1 MIPNIAQFNELS
13 QNEKIKL
20 IQQYAPHLLN
30 SLKKTFSSLSSQEL
44 SSLFE
49 FANLELAAKGI
60 AKAFTA
66 DLTNFSNIIELIIK
80 DLNLSEGESSLL
92 DNILKKTLVLAINKA
107 SSNLYNDL
115 KKGEGLLYTAI
126 VSENTLTVL
135 EGILDFKKALD
146 KNFPG
151 LSDTLITRASPALL
165 ALVSAYSPP
174 LGLALK
180 ATGILSKVTDFLKT
194 ENLDKTVT
202 SMYLSLD
209 KIKQDKSLSQIHE
222 TGTKVADIA
231 QQVGT
236 SPSIIE
242 KFKLTLDEA
251 SATAQEISKNASL
264 KRFLM
269 VIANYAENYIPSS
282 KKEINEKLDA
292 VKMAALD
299 KLKKNGVPPEI
310 IAEVELALDKNIEK
324 AKSEMIKCLGKYSK
338 IIDKV
343 GYILIAADI
352 LNKSEHQVQEI
363 GKKNP
368 SHSKA
373 FNECTTNL
381 KMEINNK
388 VRGDVSKLAKEMT
401 TDSPAKDFAK
411 KTLGANLANEILIKR
426 AVAPE
431 KTLGRAPL

>member
-1 MIPNIAQFNELS
+1 MIPNIEQFNALS

-20 IQQYAPHLLN
+20 IQQHAPHLLN
-30 SLKKTFSSLSSQEL
+30 FLKKGLSSLSSQEL

-66 DLTNFSNIIELIIK
+66 DLTNFSNIIEPIIK
-80 DLNLSEGESSLL
+80 NLNLSKGESSLL
-92 DNILKKTLVLAINKA
+92 DNILKKTLVLAINQA

-115 KKGEGLLYTAI
+115 KKGQGLLYTAI

-151 LSDTLITRASPALL
+151 LSDTLITKASPALL
-165 ALVSAYSPP
+165 ALVSAYSPC

-180 ATGILSKVTDFLKT
+180 ATGILSKVSDFLKT

-209 KIKQDKSLSQIHE
+209 KIKQDKALSQIHE

-231 QQVGT
+231 KQVDI

-242 KFKLTLDEA
+242 KFKLTLEDA
-251 SATAQEISKNASL
+251 ADTAQEISKNASS
-264 KRFLM
+264 KRLLT
-269 VIANYAENYIPSS
+269 VVASYAENYIPSS
-282 KKEINEKLDA
+282 KKEINEKLDV

-310 IAEVELALDKNIEK
+310 IAEVALSLDKNIEK
-324 AKSEMIKCLGKYSK
+324 AKSEMIKCLSKDSK

-343 GYILIAADI
+343 GYVLIASDI
-352 LNKSEHQVQEI
+352 LHKSEHQVQEI

-368 SHSKA
+368 SHSEA
-373 FNECTTNL
+373 FNECTKNL
-381 KMEINNK
+381 KMEVNNK
-388 VRGDVSKLAKEMT
+388 VRGDTSKIAKEMT
-401 TDSPAKDFAK
+401 ADSPAKDFAK

-431 KTLGRAPL
+431 KNLGRAPL

>member
-20 IQQYAPHLLN
+20 IQQHAPHLLN
-30 SLKKTFSSLSSQEL
+30 FLKKSLSSLTSQEL
-44 SSLFE
+44 GSLFE

-60 AKAFTA
+60 AKAFTT
-66 DLTNFSNIIELIIK
+66 DLTNFSYIIEPAIK
-80 DLNLSEGESSLL
+80 DLNLSKSESSLL
-92 DNILKKTLVLAINKA
+92 DSILKKTLVFAVNQA
-107 SSNLYNDL
+107 SSSLYNDL

-126 VSENTLTVL
+126 VSESTLTVL

-151 LSDTLITRASPALL
+151 LSDIFITRASPALIG
-165 ALVSAYSPP
+165 LVSAYSPA

-180 ATGILSKVTDFLKT
+180 TTGILSKVTDFLKT

-202 SMYLSLD
+202 NMYLSLD
-209 KIKQDKSLSQIHE
+209 KIKQDKALSQIHE
-222 TGTKVADIA
+222 TGNKVADIA
-231 QQVGT
+231 KQTEV

-242 KFKLTLDEA
+242 KFKFTLEA
-251 SATAQEISKNASL
+251 ASETAQEISKNSSS
-264 KRFLM
+264 KRFLT
-269 VIANYAENYIPSS
+269 VVANYAENYIPSTQ
-282 KKEINEKLDA
+282 KEINEKLDSI
-292 VKMAALD
+292 KMSALD
-299 KLKKNGVPPEI
+299 KLKKNGILPEI
-310 IAEVELALDKNIEK
+310 IAQVDLILAKNIEK
-324 AKSEMIKCLGKYSK
+324 AKSEMIKCLDKDSK

-352 LNKSEHQVQEI
+352 LNKSEHQVQAI
-363 GKKNP
+363 GGGNP

-373 FNECTTNL
+373 FNECTKNL

-388 VRGDVSKLAKEMT
+388 VRGDVSKIAKEMT
-401 TDSPAKDFAK
+401 ADSPAKDFLR

-426 AVAPE
+426 AVEPE
-431 KTLGRAPL
+431 KNLGRAPL